1 MHHKLLLM
9 SIIVFYFSV
18 LPSNAL
24 ARSED
29 TRLPLHIEANTAE
42 FDDKTGVS
50 IYRGKVRITQGSML
64 LTGEVVTLTA
74 PNKKIEKITA
84 EGNPATFHQ
93 LTDKNDEIDAEAQ
106 FMEYNTKT
114 NKILL
119 KRKAKLM
126 QGSNSFTSER
136 IEYNLVTK
144 IVDAGDPKS
153 GDRVKMVIVPTTIDQ

>member
-1 MHHKLLLM
+1 MHHNLLLF
-9 SIIVFYFSV
+9 IILGLGL
-18 LPSNAL
+18 LPLTAN
-24 ARSED
+24 ARSQD
-29 TRLPLHIEANTAE
+29 TQLPLHIEADTAE
-42 FDDKTGVS
+42 FDDKTGIS

-64 LTGEVVTLTA
+64 LTGDVVTLIS
-74 PNKKIEKITA
+74 PNKQIDKITA
-84 EGNPATFHQ
+84 EGQPATFHQ

-106 FMEYNTKT
+106 YMEYNTKT

-144 IVDAGDPKS
+144 IVDAGDPKG
-153 GDRVKMVIVPTTIDQ
+153 GDRVRMVIVPSTIDQ